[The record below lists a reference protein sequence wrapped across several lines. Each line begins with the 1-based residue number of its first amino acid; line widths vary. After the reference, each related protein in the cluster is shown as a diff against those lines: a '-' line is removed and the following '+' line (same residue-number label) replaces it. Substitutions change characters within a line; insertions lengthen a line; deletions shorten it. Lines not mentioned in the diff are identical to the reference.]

1 MRWKNSLLVMY
12 KIVRMFVNALAAD
25 DKDYLLNRDNLTQR
39 IQIQLSQILKTFSQ
53 FFFLAFLK

>member
-1 MRWKNSLLVMY
+1 MY

>member
-1 MRWKNSLLVMY
+1 MPWKNSLLVMY

>member
-12 KIVRMFVNALAAD
+12 KIVRLFVNALAAD

>member
-1 MRWKNSLLVMY
+1 MPWKNSLLVMY
-12 KIVRMFVNALAAD
+12 KIVRLFVNALAAD

>member
-12 KIVRMFVNALAAD
+12 KIVRLFVNALAAD

-53 FFFLAFLK
+53 FFFLAFLE